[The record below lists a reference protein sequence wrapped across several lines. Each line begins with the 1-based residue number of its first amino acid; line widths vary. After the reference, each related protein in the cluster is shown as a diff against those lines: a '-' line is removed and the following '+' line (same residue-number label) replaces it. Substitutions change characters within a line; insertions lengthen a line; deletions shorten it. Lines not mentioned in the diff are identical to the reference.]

1 MDAQLSTS
9 DLKAAIRLEML
20 RRVGRQYAIR
30 GRELAGMYGYTDD
43 RVVRKAI
50 EELIDDHFPICSA
63 TDEPCG
69 YFFPASVEEARR
81 YSKGLQSRA
90 VRIFLR
96 RRNIIRDA
104 AIYHEGAH
112 EVRLV

>member
-1 MDAQLSTS
+1 
-9 DLKAAIRLEML
+9 
-20 RRVGRQYAIR
+20 
-30 GRELAGMYGYTDD
+30 
-43 RVVRKAI
+43 
-50 EELIDDHFPICSA
+50 
-63 TDEPCG
+63 
-69 YFFPASVEEARR
+69 VEEARR